1 MDKVLLL
8 GYFGAGNFG
17 DDALLADWLISRRD
31 WLAGQGLAVDI
42 TVSGT
47 VDPVGGFHES
57 GHLRGLVNTHIPKE
71 KATAVDPGEY
81 AALIAPGGSLLQD
94 VTSLKSLLYY
104 LFIIRRFN
112 RAGVPVYLL
121 NQGIGPLSSWLA
133 DFLTPRYLARTALL
147 SVRDADSHR
156 WALSK
161 ALLKAHPALE
171 LSCDPLLDPSVQV
184 DGADEPDGQAE
195 GYSVVIAKPTRDLPH
210 PGDDTPEHVALARL
224 LDFAAELTGLRPLV
238 VPLHGGQ
245 DVEFCEQAAAASQ
258 DAAFW
263 RPSEGSPA
271 NSSVLELIRGAG
283 LVISYRLHGLVI
295 AGAYNVPALGVAYDP
310 KISAFCGSLA
320 LPYCFPATVHEE
332 IAWADLRR
340 LWETRNE
347 VKEVMAEH
355 RQQQLT
361 RLARA
366 KERFDEIWDEN
377 TTA

>member
-31 WLAGQGLAVDI
+31 WLAGQRLAVDI
-42 TVSGT
+42 TVSGSA
-47 VDPVGGFHES
+47 DPVGGFHES
-57 GHLRGLVNTHIPKE
+57 GHLRELVGQLIPKE
-71 KATAVDPGEY
+71 RASAVRPDDY

-121 NQGIGPLSSWLA
+121 NQGIGPLNSWLA

-147 SVRDADSHR
+147 SVRDADSHH

-161 ALLKAHPALE
+161 PLLKAHPALE
-171 LSCDPLLDPSVQV
+171 LSCDPLLDPSVRT
-184 DGADEPDGQAE
+184 DGPDEPNRQAE
-195 GYSVVIAKPTRDLPH
+195 GYAVVIAKPTGDLPH
-210 PGDDTPEHVALARL
+210 PGDAVEEHAALARL
-224 LDFAAELTGLRPLV
+224 LDYIADLTGLRPLV
-238 VPLHGGQ
+238 APLHGGQ
-245 DVEFCEQAAAASQ
+245 DVEFCEKAAAAAQ
-258 DAAFW
+258 EATFW
-263 RPSEGSPA
+263 QPAEGSPG
-271 NSSVLELIRGAG
+271 NSAVLELIRAAG

-310 KISAFCGSLA
+310 KIIAFCGSLA

-332 IAWADLRR
+332 TAFTDLRR
-340 LWETRNE
+340 LWENRGE
-347 VKEVMAEH
+347 VQEVMAEY
-355 RQQQLT
+355 RQLQLL
-361 RLARA
+361 RLKQA

-377 TTA
+377 TID